1 MIPYS
6 TQLIE
11 QDDVDALCSALRS
24 SHLTQ
29 GKMTKAFES
38 ALCEKCNVSYA
49 ISFNSATSALYALY
63 GAFMYKYFPTFAQ
76 PYNTRNTEEI
86 YFVTTPISF
95 VATTNM
101 MLQWGIKPIFC
112 DVKDDGNIDEN
123 ALVHILALH
132 PKKAHI
138 KAIVS
143 VDYAGKSV
151 EIESLH
157 TLAKAHNL
165 LLFSDSSHSFGGS
178 YKGKPIGS
186 LADATIFSFHA
197 VKPITTAEGGA
208 LLTND
213 EELAHY
219 ARLLLSHGVEKET
232 LWKYDCFLAGMNFRL
247 SELGAALGLSQIK
260 KINRFIASR
269 HEIALFY
276 DEAFKDN
283 ANFMAISIDSHIVS
297 SHHLYPLLLAPHLH
311 SQKEIIFST
320 LQERGLGVQVHYK
333 PIYQFELYK
342 RLFGEMSL
350 LNANRFYLS
359 EISIPCHQSLSKGQA
374 KEIVDIVCKVC
385 QG

>member
-11 QDDVDALCSALRS
+11 QADVDALCSALRS

-123 ALVHILALH
+123 ALVHILASH

-157 TLAKAHNL
+157 TLAKAHN
-165 LLFSDSSHSFGGS
+165 
-178 YKGKPIGS
+178 
-186 LADATIFSFHA
+186 
-197 VKPITTAEGGA
+197 
-208 LLTND
+208 
-213 EELAHY
+213 
-219 ARLLLSHGVEKET
+219 
-232 LWKYDCFLAGMNFRL
+232 
-247 SELGAALGLSQIK
+247 
-260 KINRFIASR
+260 
-269 HEIALFY
+269 
-276 DEAFKDN
+276 
-283 ANFMAISIDSHIVS
+283 
-297 SHHLYPLLLAPHLH
+297 
-311 SQKEIIFST
+311 
-320 LQERGLGVQVHYK
+320 
-333 PIYQFELYK
+333 
-342 RLFGEMSL
+342 
-350 LNANRFYLS
+350 
-359 EISIPCHQSLSKGQA
+359 
-374 KEIVDIVCKVC
+374 
-385 QG
+385 